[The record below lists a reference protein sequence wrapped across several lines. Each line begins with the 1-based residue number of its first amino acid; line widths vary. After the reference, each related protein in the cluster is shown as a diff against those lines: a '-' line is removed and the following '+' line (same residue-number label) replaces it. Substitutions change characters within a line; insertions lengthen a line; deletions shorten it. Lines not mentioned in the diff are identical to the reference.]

1 MSTSIQRSS
10 ARFCTRSPGIV
21 SRHSFS
27 FGEHYDP
34 DNIAYGPLLVSNE
47 DLVEVG
53 AGYDNHPHRDAEIL
67 TWVLTGSLVHEDS
80 YGNVGVV
87 YPGLA
92 QRMSAGSGIVHAERN
107 DGFRL
112 RPDQLLEP
120 VHFVQMW
127 LRPDVAGT
135 VPGYAAREIDLRD
148 ADLDWVPVASG
159 GHHDAAISLGTEA
172 ATLWVS
178 RLGPRQERLLP
189 DAARVHVQVV
199 RGDVDLEGGGT
210 LEPGDTA
217 RIVGAGGQR
226 LTAVETAPELLVW
239 TFG

>member
-10 ARFCTRSPGIV
+10 ARFVTRAAGIV

-27 FGEHYDP
+27 FGDHYDP
-34 DNIAYGPLLVSNE
+34 ANVGYGPLLVSNE
-47 DLVEVG
+47 DLVDVG
-53 AGYDNHPHRDAEIL
+53 AGYGDHPHRDAEIF
-67 TWVLTGSLVHEDS
+67 TWVLAGSLVHEDS

-87 YPGLA
+87 HPGLA

-112 RPDQLLEP
+112 RPDHIPEP
-120 VHFVQMW
+120 VHFIQMW

-135 VPGYAAREIDLRD
+135 VPGYASREIDLRD
-148 ADLDWVPVASG
+148 TEIGWVPVASG
-159 GHHDAAISLGTEA
+159 GHPDAAISLGTEG

-178 RLGPRQERLLP
+178 RLGPGQPRLLP
-189 DAARVHVQVV
+189 DGARVHVQVV
-199 RGDVDLEGGGT
+199 RGGVELEGGGP
-210 LEPGDTA
+210 LDSGDTA
-217 RIVGAGGQR
+217 RILGAGGQR
-226 LTAVETAPELLVW
+226 VTAAEAAELLVW